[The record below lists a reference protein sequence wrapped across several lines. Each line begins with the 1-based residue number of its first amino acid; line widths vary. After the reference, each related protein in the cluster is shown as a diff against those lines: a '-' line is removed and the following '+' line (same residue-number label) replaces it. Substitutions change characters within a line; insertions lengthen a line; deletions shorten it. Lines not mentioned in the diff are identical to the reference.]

1 MYLFDVPSWTDR
13 TNFQPSPLMSGWA
26 VFWGG
31 ALVVWDQAV
40 IGSAKLM
47 AINAIPMD
55 LILTDTP

>member
-1 MYLFDVPSWTDR
+1 MNLPDVPSWTDR

-47 AINAIPMD
+47 AINAIPID
-55 LILTDTP
+55 LVLTDIP